1 MRKDVAMQVVP
12 KYPELSV
19 DKVWAQL
26 SQNEQ
31 AKKYFPDYA
40 KGQAPERDYLFG
52 IASSL
57 FPDALRELVEEARIK
72 RAKYD
77 DPDNDELIE
86 MTPDIK
92 DKILSVLTQKSK
104 LPKHYF

>member
-1 MRKDVAMQVVP
+1 MTNGVHKRFIKGSKTSTNNSMILSIGIHAERCGNAGDS

-40 KGQAPERDYLFG
+40 KGQAPERHYLFG
-52 IASSL
+52 IASSH
-57 FPDALRELVEEARIK
+57 FQ
-72 RAKYD
+72 
-77 DPDNDELIE
+77 
-86 MTPDIK
+86 M
-92 DKILSVLTQKSK
+92 
-104 LPKHYF
+104 H

>member
-1 MRKDVAMQVVP
+1 MRKDGTMQVVP

-31 AKKYFPDYA
+31 AKKYSPYYA
-40 KGQAPERDYLFG
+40 KGQTPERDYLFG
-52 IASSL
+52 IACSL
-57 FPDALRELVEEARIK
+57 FPDILRELVKEARIK
-72 RAKYD
+72 RATYD
-77 DPDNDELIE
+77 DPDNDELIK
-86 MTPDIK
+86 MTPNIK

-104 LPKHYF
+104 LSKHYF